1 MLLAF
6 FLSLA
11 PAYAQELPSCAT
23 PKQAADTLLTLLQP
37 ESYDPAGAASCLD
50 LPPDQAE
57 DGPMLAV
64 QLKKVMD
71 ARGYYVAVN
80 ELPDEPEPEDE
91 AGEKL
96 DTIIPVDR
104 FPVATIERGADGQWR
119 WSQATLQ
126 SVPGLYAQTFQGL
139 GSWVQSKLPGWFTT
153 TNLAGWSPWQAV
165 YFLLLLAIAGVLS
178 LSANL
183 LLQDR
188 VRGLFKRVGLA
199 FPQEAFDRTRGP
211 LRLAFVGGVFTWGLP
226 EAQMGIQAS
235 VAALFIARV
244 ILSVGMVL
252 LAVRWI
258 EVASKVFLERASSTQ
273 SRLDDQIV
281 PLLTRLA
288 KVVVAALGVVF
299 VLHNVG
305 VDVGS
310 IIAGL
315 GIGGIA
321 LALGAQQTIANLF
334 GGVTLFLDRPFHI
347 GDWVIVD
354 GKIEGTVEEIGF
366 RSTRIRTFETSLITV
381 PNQLVATTRIDNMG
395 ERRFRRLKFTVGLT
409 YDTPA
414 ALVQAMVEGIRAIL
428 AAHPQVRQDAYEVH
442 FRAMSASS
450 LDILV
455 YGFLDV
461 PGWHEELVARSEVLL
476 QIKLLAEQLGVDFAF
491 PTQSV
496 WLEKGAD
503 RKVPDDIAAIIDSFG
518 PEGSRSRQDFAIT
531 DGWNPGTNTDRGSE
545 SA

>member
-6 FLSLA
+6 FLFLA
-11 PAYAQELPSCAT
+11 PAQAQELPSCAT
-23 PKQAADTLLTLLQP
+23 PKQAADTLLSLLQP
-37 ESYDPAGAASCLD
+37 DSYDPAGAARCLD
-50 LPPDQAE
+50 LPPEQAE
-57 DGPMLAV
+57 EGPKLAV

-71 ARGYYVAVN
+71 ARGYYVAVSD
-80 ELPDEPEPEDE
+80 LPDEAAPEDE

-96 DTIIPVDR
+96 DTITPVDR

-119 WSQATLQ
+119 WSRATMQA
-126 SVPGLYAQTFQGL
+126 VPGLYAQTFQGL

-153 TNLAGWSPWQAV
+153 TNLAGWSPWHGV
-165 YFLLLLAIAGVLS
+165 YFVVLLGIAGLLSLLA
-178 LSANL
+178 NL
-183 LLQDR
+183 MLQDR
-188 VRGLFKRVGLA
+188 VRDVFKRVGLA

-211 LRLAFVGGVFTWGLP
+211 LRLAVIGGVFTWGLP
-226 EAQMGIQAS
+226 EAQMSIQAS
-235 VAALFIARV
+235 VAALFLARV
-244 ILSVGMVL
+244 ILSVGMVM

-258 EVASKVFLERASSTQ
+258 EVASKVFLERASNTQ

-288 KVVVAALGVVF
+288 KVIVAALGVVF

-347 GDWVIVD
+347 GDWVVVD

-366 RSTRIRTFETSLITV
+366 RSTRIRTFETSIITV
-381 PNQLVATTRIDNMG
+381 PNQLVANSRIDNMG

-414 ALVQAMVEGIRAIL
+414 TLVQGMVEGIRAIL
-428 AAHPQVRQDAYEVH
+428 AAHPQIRQDAYEVH

-455 YGFLDV
+455 YSFLDV

-496 WLEKGAD
+496 WLEKGSE
-503 RKVPDDIAAIIDSFG
+503 RTVPDDVASVIDSFG

-531 DGWNPGTNTDRGSE
+531 GGWNPGANTDRGNDT
-545 SA
+545 A